1 MTRDRGAGGE
11 AAEQGSLPTY
21 EELAG
26 LILEELEAQELVVE
40 DVGHE
45 LEPSSGERT
54 FHAVVRLAGSE
65 PPHRYAATLH
75 FHWDA
80 LLTFVGTYGLGMECD
95 LYHEED
101 EPCTHRGAAPH
112 PVVELIA
119 EYDLG
124 EGGYQLHDL
133 VEVQGWVD
141 TVNKVLT
148 RAAPDQ
154 DGRAVRLGLAVRDG
168 KIWVDR
174 FFADQVW
181 YLDLSSEPDLA
192 TICQTVAGTM
202 RLTPALADRLPL

>member
-1 MTRDRGAGGE
+1 MTLERGGRAGD
-11 AAEQGSLPTY
+11 ADHPSLPTY
-21 EELAG
+21 EELAA
-26 LILEELEAQELVVE
+26 LVLEELEAQELVVE

-80 LLTFVGTYGLGMECD
+80 LLTFVGTYGLGVECD
-95 LYHEED
+95 LYHEEG
-101 EPCTHRGAAPH
+101 ETCAHREATPH
-112 PVVELIA
+112 PVVELIV

-133 VEVQGWVD
+133 SEVQGWIT
-141 TVNKVLT
+141 TVNKVLA

-154 DGRAVRLGLAVRDG
+154 DGRTVHLGLAVREG
-168 KIWVDR
+168 NIW
-174 FFADQVW
+174 
-181 YLDLSSEPDLA
+181 
-192 TICQTVAGTM
+192 
-202 RLTPALADRLPL
+202 